1 MFSALL
7 KTFVIIL
14 LLLAS
19 QTVLAEKTD
28 VVFLQNG
35 DRITGEAK
43 SLFRGKLEFSTDHM
57 GTLFIE
63 WNDIAEI
70 RSTIGQAIELTNGQR
85 FFGPLAKTEDSDMLM
100 VETSQGD
107 VGLSTLDVISMY
119 PVEAGFW
126 ERLDLS
132 ASLGFSWDKGS
143 KVGKYSLGVDANYRR
158 QDSLTRVGFT
168 TELTTQEIADDTARS
183 VFDASHI
190 VFRKHKKFRIYFG
203 NMEHNDQL
211 GIDLRT
217 LAGAGYGWVPIRN
230 QRNWFGISAGLA
242 ANHEIPSIGD
252 AETNLEAVGAVSY
265 EYFKFD
271 NPERSFKVNF
281 TIFPSLTDFGRW
293 RANFT
298 NEFKLEFVED
308 LFWKMDIYANYD
320 SDPISSEGAS
330 SDYGVTS
337 AIGYKF

>member
-7 KTFVIIL
+7 RTFVIIL
-14 LLLAS
+14 WLLAS

-70 RSTIGQAIELTNGQR
+70 RSTIGQSIELTNGQR
-85 FFGPLAKTEDSDMLM
+85 FYGPLAKTEDSDILM

-126 ERLDLS
+126 DRLDLS

-158 QDSLTRVGFT
+158 QNSLTRAGFT
-168 TELTTQEIADDTARS
+168 TELTTQDIADDTARS
-183 VFDASHI
+183 VLDASHI
-190 VFRKHKKFRIYFG
+190 VFIRNKKFRIYFG

-217 LAGAGYGWVPIRN
+217 LAGAGYGWVPLRN

-242 ANHEIPSIGD
+242 ANHEIPSIGES
-252 AETNLEAVGAVSY
+252 ETNLEAVGGVSY

-298 NEFKLEFVED
+298 NEFKLEFVDD

-337 AIGYKF
+337 SIGYKF